1 MTPPFPKLLLIRTG
15 ATDLDLQGRIC
26 GRLDLP
32 LSETGLKQAKQTA
45 EQLRWHQVDLI
56 YRAPSMAARQTADC
70 VLELIRAKVKVENDL
85 ENIDFGLW
93 HGKRLEE
100 LKKTL
105 PTAYRC
111 WSEHP
116 ENLFPPDGES
126 IKEAISRVERL
137 LTRLAKR
144 HVGDT
149 IGLVAPAPIAA
160 IIASQ
165 YRHREL
171 DCGWCRVPADAGWQE
186 LAESEAVANTA
197 GSPRQS

>member
-1 MTPPFPKLLLIRTG
+1 MNPTLPKLLLIRIG

-32 LSETGLKQAKQTA
+32 LSETGLKQAQQTA
-45 EQLRWHQVDLI
+45 EQLRWHHVPVI

-70 VLELIRAKVKVENDL
+70 VAELNRAKVKVDNDL

-93 HGKRLEE
+93 HGKRLDE
-100 LKKTL
+100 LKNTL

-126 IKEAISRVERL
+126 IKEAISRVERVL
-137 LTRLAKR
+137 SRLAKR
-144 HVGDT
+144 HMSDM
-149 IGLVAPAPIAA
+149 IGLVVPAPIAA
-160 IIASQ
+160 IIVSQ
-165 YRHREL
+165 YRHRDL
-171 DCGWCRVPADAGWQE
+171 DCSWCRVPADAGWQE
-186 LAESEAVANTA
+186 LTGTEAVAKAA
-197 GSPRQS
+197 GLAGQG